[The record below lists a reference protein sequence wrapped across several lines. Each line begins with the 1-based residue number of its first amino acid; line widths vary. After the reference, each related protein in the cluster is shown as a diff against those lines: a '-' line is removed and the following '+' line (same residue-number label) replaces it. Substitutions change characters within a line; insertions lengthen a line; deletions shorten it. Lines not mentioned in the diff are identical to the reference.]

1 MEDGELLA
9 RYGVPGLVGFWR
21 LALETLEGGRSAF
34 SVRVEDEVVAA
45 GLSVVL
51 HKAVGFPARRQ
62 VSLVRLDEHLRADGT
77 SLVEVLRV
85 VSGRGV
91 GEPAGQFSWR
101 SRWLAQV
108 RRYDGIPVA
117 EFDDVVARA
126 DEVLSVVL
134 GGRSWDWPVA
144 LDDPAV
150 HTVVRRAVALALGI
164 SVESVTD
171 DELWRSAGWAH
182 QGG

>member
-1 MEDGELLA
+1 MDGELVA

-34 SVRVEDEVVAA
+34 SVVVADEATAA
-45 GLSVVL
+45 GLSAVL

-62 VSLVRLDEHLRADGT
+62 VSLVRLDEHLRVDGT
-77 SLVEVLRV
+77 SLVEVLRTV
-85 VSGRGV
+85 FEREV
-91 GEPAGQFSWR
+91 GEPAGQFAWR

-117 EFDDVVARA
+117 EFDGVVARA
-126 DEVLSVVL
+126 DEVLAVVL
-134 GGRSWDWPVA
+134 GGQAWEWPDQ
-144 LDDPAV
+144 LDDP
-150 HTVVRRAVALALGI
+150 VVRQVVSRAVSLALG
-164 SVESVTD
+164 VEFGAVAE

-182 QGG
+182 EGG